1 MGESLKIISS
11 MATRRV
17 LSELIDGF
25 RRGSNPAVEI
35 ESVGGVD
42 AAKRVRA
49 GERFDLV
56 MLAADVMAKLE
67 AEGHIAAGSRADF
80 VRSPMAAAVR
90 SGTAHPDI
98 SNEGAIKAALLG
110 SQTIGY
116 STGPSGAHLL
126 TTLKAWGLNPEAE
139 PARFVQAKP
148 GVPVAQLVAR
158 GEAEIGVQQLSELLD
173 EPGVDVVGLLPAPV
187 QLVTTFSIGVGAHST
202 SDGRRARVDRL
213 PQWAWRRRDEAQ
225 VWNGAGIGPLATRR
239 AGLGRKSRL
248 DANRL

>member
-1 MGESLKIISS
+1 MGQVIKVISS

-17 LSELIDGF
+17 LAELVDGF
-25 RRGSNPAVEI
+25 QRESGQAVEV

-56 MLAADVMAKLE
+56 VLAADVIAKLE
-67 AEGHIAAGSRADF
+67 AEGHIAAGSSADF

-90 SGTAHPDI
+90 TGAVHPDI
-98 SNEGAIKAALLG
+98 DDEQAIKSALLN
-110 SQTIGY
+110 SRTIGY

-126 TTLKAWGLNPEAE
+126 TTLKAWGLDPEAE

-173 EPGVDVVGLLPAPV
+173 EPGIDVLGILPAPV
-187 QLVTTFSIGVGAHST
+187 QLVTTFSIGVGAHSAASGARALIAYLNEARAEAT
-202 SDGRRARVDRL
+202 KRR
-213 PQWAWRRRDEAQ
+213 
-225 VWNGAGIGPLATRR
+225 
-239 AGLGRKSRL
+239 LGMEPG
-248 DANRL
+248 

>member
-1 MGESLKIISS
+1 MGQVIKIISS

-17 LSELIDGF
+17 LVELVDGF
-25 RRGSNPAVEI
+25 RRKSEQAIEI

-56 MLAADVMAKLE
+56 ILAADVIAKLVT
-67 AEGHIAAGSRADF
+67 EGHIASGSPADF

-90 SGTAHPDI
+90 AGTAHPVI
-98 SNEGAIKAALLG
+98 SDEKAIKTALL
-110 SQTIGY
+110 SSRTIGY

-126 TTLKAWGLNPEAE
+126 TILKAWGLDPEAE
-139 PARFVQAKP
+139 PARFVQAKS

-187 QLVTTFSIGVGAHST
+187 QLVTAFSIGVGVNSESAA
-202 SDGRRARVDRL
+202 DARAL
-213 PQWAWRRRDEAQ
+213 IAYL
-225 VWNGAGIGPLATRR
+225 NGPGADATK
-239 AGLGRKSRL
+239 RKFGMEPR
-248 DANRL
+248 

>member
-1 MGESLKIISS
+1 MRQIIKVISS

-17 LSELIDGF
+17 LAELVDGF
-25 RRGSNPAVEI
+25 RREAEQAVEI

-56 MLAADVMAKLE
+56 ILADDVIAKLE
-67 AEGHIAAGSRADF
+67 TEGHIASGSRADF

-90 SGTAHPDI
+90 AGASQPDI
-98 SNEGAIKAALLG
+98 SDEQAIKTALL
-110 SQTIGY
+110 SSRTIGY

-126 TTLKAWGLNPEAE
+126 TTLKAWGLDPKAE

-173 EPGVDVVGLLPAPV
+173 EPGVAVVGMLPPPV
-187 QLVTTFSIGVGAHST
+187 QLVTVFSIGVGSHST
-202 SDGRRARVDRL
+202 SAADARALIAYLSGPGADATKRRFGME
-213 PQWAWRRRDEAQ
+213 P
-225 VWNGAGIGPLATRR
+225 G
-239 AGLGRKSRL
+239 
-248 DANRL
+248 